1 MTQTPHS
8 EPLPPTND
16 AAAAVDRA
24 RRLVGEAMAELMSFW
39 NFKPSMGRVWTAL
52 YLSQEPLSADALVA
66 QKGLSV
72 GSVSMTLSDLRE
84 WGVVAESGRIDG
96 KRCYVAETDIVAMV
110 SKVFREREMVM
121 ISDAMGRFA
130 EAIRLLDSEGRS
142 STPGQMMESRFV
154 ATRVQRLHGLSRA
167 GQRMVEQ
174 LTKMGRVDMTALRNK
189 LKRGR

>member
-1 MTQTPHS
+1 MTKPADT
-8 EPLPPTND
+8 EPRRPGTD

-24 RRLVGEAMAELMSFW
+24 RKQVGEAVAELMSFW

-52 YLSQEPLSADALVA
+52 YLSQDPLSADALVA
-66 QKGLSV
+66 QTGLSV
-72 GSVSMTLSDLRE
+72 GSVSMTLSDLRD
-84 WGVVAESGRIDG
+84 WGVVAEAGRVDG
-96 KRCYVAETDIVAMV
+96 KRCYVAETDIVSMI

-121 ISDAMGRFA
+121 ISKAMGRFA

-142 STPGQMMESRFV
+142 STPGQMIESRFV

-174 LTKMGRVDMTALRNK
+174 LVKVGRVDMAAIRNK
-189 LKRGR
+189 LTRGR

>member
-8 EPLPPTND
+8 EPSTPMTD

-24 RRLVGEAMAELMSFW
+24 RDLVGEAVADLMSFW

-52 YLSQEPLSADALVA
+52 YLSQDPLSADALVA
-66 QKGLSV
+66 QTGLSV
-72 GSVSMTLSDLRE
+72 GSVSMTLADLRD

-96 KRCYVAETDIVAMV
+96 KRCYVAETDIVSMI

-121 ISDAMGRFA
+121 ISNAMSRFA
-130 EAIRLLDSEGRS
+130 EAMRLLDSEGRS
-142 STPGQMMESRFV
+142 STPMQMMESRFV

-174 LTKMGRVDMTALRNK
+174 LVKVGRVDMAAIRNK

>member
-1 MTQTPHS
+1 MT
-8 EPLPPTND
+8 D

-24 RRLVGEAMAELMSFW
+24 RDLVGEAVADLMSFW

-66 QKGLSV
+66 QTGLSV
-72 GSVSMTLSDLRE
+72 GSVSMTLADLRV

-96 KRCYVAETDIVAMV
+96 KRCYVAETDIVSMI

-121 ISDAMGRFA
+121 ISNAMSRFA
-130 EAIRLLDSEGRS
+130 EAMRLLDSEGRS
-142 STPGQMMESRFV
+142 STPMQMMESRFV

-174 LTKMGRVDMTALRNK
+174 LVKVGRVDMAAIRNK